1 MGLGP
6 EVQTQGTVCRP
17 RSGVHSYPGASR
29 SAGRRFLQVLWA
41 GGGRWAASAESAGAE
56 ATLPT
61 GVTPIPVSAAG
72 RVGWAR

>member
-1 MGLGP
+1 MLSNLEGGQPGELGLGP

-41 GGGRWAASAESAGAE
+41 GGGRWAASAESGGRSRERLSPGA
-56 ATLPT
+56 
-61 GVTPIPVSAAG
+61 
-72 RVGWAR
+72 